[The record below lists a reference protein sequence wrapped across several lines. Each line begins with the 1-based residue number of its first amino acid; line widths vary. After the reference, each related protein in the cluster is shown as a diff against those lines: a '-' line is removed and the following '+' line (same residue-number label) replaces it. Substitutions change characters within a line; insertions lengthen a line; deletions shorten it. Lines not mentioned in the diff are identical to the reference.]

1 MLIDRVRGVK
11 LDLAQ
16 VQAEHQMLKTLENY
30 EIDNNIKT
38 WYKLLYWLILNQS
51 KKIPKL
57 AHAKHKS
64 LKNLKLEHCP

>member
-1 MLIDRVRGVK
+1 MLIDGVRGIE

-38 WYKLLYWLILNQS
+38 WYK
-51 KKIPKL
+51 
-57 AHAKHKS
+57 
-64 LKNLKLEHCP
+64 